1 MALSRYGVSF
11 MMTIGSGDR
20 MSRRR
25 ALQTAAGALICVCA
39 KPTLPA
45 LALKPGK
52 PSKEKLLNR
61 TREERTPEEIAEERE
76 QQALERK
83 ERLERQ
89 RELAA
94 AAERRRQGLEVE
106 PNQADLE
113 ANLRASYYYPQAR
126 KRYLPRV
133 RRAHESL
140 PLAEKLV
147 ASGNWAEASAL
158 AGGTLED
165 AVLPMQLYASSLAG
179 QGLSLAPKFVQKM
192 NDEASHYEA
201 ACKRLKTAC
210 KKRDTNIARELVA
223 DMTSSIARYRG
234 AGRLEA
240 DDFGIGEVPT
250 DNRVGSGF
258 GNNNP
263 ALEIA
268 RYLTSTAVLLTVIEF
283 AGLLVIICSS
293 ECHETTWLSGF
304 GINRK
309 SGLVK
314 LFESHPIGTIL

>member
-1 MALSRYGVSF
+1 MPCNVSF
-11 MMTIGSGDR
+11 VMAVSSGDPI
-20 MSRRR
+20 SRRR
-25 ALQTAAGALICVCA
+25 ALQTAAGALFSVCA
-39 KPTLPA
+39 KPILPV

-61 TREERTPEEIAEERE
+61 TREERTPEEVAEDRE
-76 QQALERK
+76 QQAAERK

-106 PNQADLE
+106 PDQADLE

-133 RRAHESL
+133 RRALESL
-140 PLAEKLV
+140 PRAEELV
-147 ASGNWAEASAL
+147 MKGDWAEATVL
-158 AGGTLED
+158 VGGTLED

-192 NDEASHYEA
+192 SDEAAHYEA
-201 ACKRLKTAC
+201 TCKRLKTAC
-210 KKRDTNIARELVA
+210 KRRDTKVARELVA
-223 DMTSSIARYRG
+223 DMTASMARYRG

-263 ALEIA
+263 AL
-268 RYLTSTAVLLTVIEF
+268 Y
-283 AGLLVIICSS
+283 
-293 ECHETTWLSGF
+293 
-304 GINRK
+304 NRNLK
-309 SGLVK
+309 QI
-314 LFESHPIGTIL
+314 FNEP